1 MTGDLA
7 AAGTLHVVATPIGNL
22 SDITLRA
29 VEVLGRCPV
38 IAAEDTRR
46 LRVLAERHGFRP
58 RRVVRC
64 DERTEERAALEL
76 LRALAGGID
85 VALTSDAGTPG
96 VADPGYR
103 VVRRARQAG
112 FRIVPVPGVCAP
124 VAALSASGLPTDR
137 FLFAGFPPRRAG
149 ALRRFLAPLL
159 ARPETL
165 LLLESPERT
174 LILLEALAAVVPAR
188 EVVLARELTKMH
200 EELVGGTPAALLA
213 ALRGREG
220 KVRGE
225 IVLVVAGAGDA
236 AGADEAA
243 AAGTERAR
251 SLLARP
257 WAAKLTR
264 RDLAD
269 LLATACGLD
278 RNAAYRL
285 AQLREE
291 PPGVEDEAG

>member
-1 MTGDLA
+1 MTKA
-7 AAGTLHVVATPIGNL
+7 PPSAGTLHVVATPIGNL

-29 VEVLGRCPV
+29 VEVLRGCPV

-58 RRVVRC
+58 RRVIRC

-76 LRALAGGID
+76 LRALAAGED
-85 VALTSDAGTPG
+85 VALTSDAGTPA

-112 FRIVPVPGVCAP
+112 FRVVPVPGACAP
-124 VAALSASGLPTDR
+124 VTALSASGLPSDR
-137 FLFAGFPPRRAG
+137 FLFAGFPPRRPS
-149 ALRRFLAPLL
+149 ALRRFLETLL
-159 ARPETL
+159 AGPETL
-165 LLLESPERT
+165 LLLESPERVPA
-174 LILLEALAAVVPAR
+174 LLEALGALDPGR
-188 EVVLARELTKMH
+188 EMVLARELTKVH
-200 EELVGGTPAALLA
+200 EELVGGTPGELLSL
-213 ALRGREG
+213 LRSREG

-225 IVLVVAGAGDA
+225 IVLVVAGARDSLDDEDA
-236 AGADEAA
+236 AGREAHA
-243 AAGTERAR
+243 RA
-251 SLLARP
+251 LVTRP

-269 LLATACGLD
+269 LLATACGLE

-285 AQLREE
+285 AQVREA
-291 PPGVEDEAG
+291 PAGAAGEAE